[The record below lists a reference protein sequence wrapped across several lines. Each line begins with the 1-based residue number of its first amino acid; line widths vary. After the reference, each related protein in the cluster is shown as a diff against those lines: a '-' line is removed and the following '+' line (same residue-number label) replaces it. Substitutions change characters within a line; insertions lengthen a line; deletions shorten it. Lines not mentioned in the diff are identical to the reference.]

1 MIELTCPK
9 CGKDFERRG
18 AKRGG
23 KPYCNECKAQ
33 SSVSSSSSGA
43 GESVSTNGL

>member
-33 SSVSSSSSGA
+33 ASGSSSSGA
-43 GESVSTNGL
+43 GMSLSIKGL